1 MRFSIFKNFF
11 KILWIWSSRPSRKMR
26 REKNVASWISK
37 WKKKRPLIFLFKIC
51 RFQTQIKK
59 SSSLKLIKIF
69 GAIISELRPLMVCF
83 EFRGELF
90 VLFFRK
96 WKLEKNKTFPS
107 WENGSRAYLSFT
119 AGVFAFAVPRW
130 IPFYNYSTY
139 KYPPWP
145 RKYYSSAGNICR
157 SEKRTKSQV
166 SAYLLIFY
174 LTICDNRTDYY
185 RVLRSDNF
193 IAQ

>member
-1 MRFSIFKNFF
+1 VNLKFKALEKNAA
-11 KILWIWSSRPSRKMR
+11 
-26 REKNVASWISK
+26 REKCSLLNIEM
-37 WKKKRPLIFLFKIC
+37 KKKRPLIFLFKIC

-119 AGVFAFAVPRW
+119 AGVFAFAVPR
-130 IPFYNYSTY
+130 
-139 KYPPWP
+139 
-145 RKYYSSAGNICR
+145 
-157 SEKRTKSQV
+157 
-166 SAYLLIFY
+166 
-174 LTICDNRTDYY
+174 
-185 RVLRSDNF
+185 
-193 IAQ
+193 